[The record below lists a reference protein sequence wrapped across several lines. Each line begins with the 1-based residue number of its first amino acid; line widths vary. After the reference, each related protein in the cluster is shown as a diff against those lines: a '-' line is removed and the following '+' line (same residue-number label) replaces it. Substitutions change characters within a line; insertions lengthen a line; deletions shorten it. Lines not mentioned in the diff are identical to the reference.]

1 MSSDAR
7 GSRTICSGP
16 SNSSW
21 GCRSNAVG
29 RSNDSKKC
37 LPGVDVLLT
46 NSEEQWIVVGLATD
60 LVAALS
66 PHVDGVDPRERERP
80 VTELWD
86 GVRFLDGG
94 GLTPA
99 LAATELA
106 GCVAYARVVDDSEA
120 VVIGDVACVFQPI
133 DGLSHCLVG
142 RVEVLGDPADGV
154 TTLDGEDSLC
164 RRVVENLVHLVVTNN
179 PVTVKVLLEDRVER
193 LWLSSITQDYSI
205 E

>member
-1 MSSDAR
+1 VTRVAR
-7 GSRTICSGP
+7 DDLQ
-16 SNSSW
+16 
-21 GCRSNAVG
+21 RSVQLVLG
-29 RSNDSKKC
+29 LSFECGGEVERLEKC

-94 GLTPA
+94 WTDAGA
-99 LAATELA
+99 GSDELA
-106 GCVAYARVVDDSEA
+106 GCVAYALVDDSEA

-133 DGLSHCLVG
+133 
-142 RVEVLGDPADGV
+142 
-154 TTLDGEDSLC
+154 
-164 RRVVENLVHLVVTNN
+164 
-179 PVTVKVLLEDRVER
+179 
-193 LWLSSITQDYSI
+193 
-205 E
+205 